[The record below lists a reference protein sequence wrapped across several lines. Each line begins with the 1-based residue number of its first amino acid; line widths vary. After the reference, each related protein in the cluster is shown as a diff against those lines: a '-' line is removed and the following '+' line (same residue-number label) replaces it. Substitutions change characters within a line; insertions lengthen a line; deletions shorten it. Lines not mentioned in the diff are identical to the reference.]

1 MDQIKQRQRQL
12 QEKITASMNISKS
25 IQKSAKAAKK
35 DSELYQKQMAESV
48 KKTQQFIHKVNCHH
62 DQFMKLQKSLSHHR
76 NELVKFQEA
85 VKELNED
92 LMKFQAKTRKGDFK
106 VAPSNSELKNSLIQ
120 HETMTTN
127 FSGKSN
133 VGEEEQKAFKN
144 ASKKSKQKSK
154 QLQKPFTDYQS
165 ELRKSQLLYESEHKL
180 VQAQKDELK
189 ECEKK
194 LRKNQVELT
203 ECQNELGLFRA
214 T

>member
-1 MDQIKQRQRQL
+1 MDEIKQKQRQL
-12 QEKITASMNISKS
+12 QEKITASMNISRS

-35 DSELYQKQMAESV
+35 DSELYQKQMTESV
-48 KKTQQFIHKVNCHH
+48 KKTQQFIYKVNCHQ

-106 VAPSNSELKNSLIQ
+106 VEPSYSELKNSVVQ

-127 FSGKSN
+127 FAGKSN
-133 VGEEEQKAFKN
+133 VGEEQKAFKN

-154 QLQKPFTDYQS
+154 QLQEPFTNYQS
-165 ELRKSQLLYESEHKL
+165 ELRKSQLLDDSKHKL

-189 ECEKK
+189 ECEQK
-194 LRKNQVELT
+194 LRKSQVELT